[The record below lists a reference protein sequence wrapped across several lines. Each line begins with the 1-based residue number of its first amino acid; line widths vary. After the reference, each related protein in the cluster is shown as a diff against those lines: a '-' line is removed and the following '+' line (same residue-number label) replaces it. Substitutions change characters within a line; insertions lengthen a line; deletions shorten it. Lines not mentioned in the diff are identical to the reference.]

1 MLISLISI
9 LVAIFI
15 ILLLQYTVKNG
26 VLQYTFGG
34 VLQDTIMPVGVV

>member
-1 MLISLISI
+1 MEIGIRMYSY
-9 LVAIFI
+9 I
-15 ILLLQYTVKNG
+15 IYYTVKNG